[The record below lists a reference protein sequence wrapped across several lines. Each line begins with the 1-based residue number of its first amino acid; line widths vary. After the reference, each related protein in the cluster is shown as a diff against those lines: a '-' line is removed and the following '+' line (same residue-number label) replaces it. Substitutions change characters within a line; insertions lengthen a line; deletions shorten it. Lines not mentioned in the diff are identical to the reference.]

1 MRHWIVPYNIKN
13 YQLDELFKQH
23 DIIVWREGCTFADVG
38 DIVYMY
44 CFSPIKRLTYV
55 MKVIAVGKDVTDF
68 NDGTQYQI
76 DKYHDPPILLK
87 MEKRLPED
95 LRLSLYDLK
104 KYGLDGYMREAWWI
118 CIAGD
123 ILSQIQNEVKRKS
136 TLNINTNSALLLEGN
151 VMQLTTNK
159 YERDSI
165 ARERC
170 IATRGCRCTVCG
182 FDFEKAYGEVGKGF
196 IHIHHIVPLAK
207 IGKNYQLNPEKDL
220 IPVCPNCHAMLHR
233 PINGKLL
240 SVQQLR
246 DKLLKN

>member
-1 MRHWIVPYNIKN
+1 
-13 YQLDELFKQH
+13 
-23 DIIVWREGCTFADVG
+23 
-38 DIVYMY
+38 MY
-44 CFSPIKRLTYV
+44 CW
-55 MKVIAVGKDVTDF
+55 
-68 NDGTQYQI
+68 
-76 DKYHDPPILLK
+76 
-87 MEKRLPED
+87 
-95 LRLSLYDLK
+95 
-104 KYGLDGYMREAWWI
+104 GYF
-118 CIAGD
+118 
-123 ILSQIQNEVKRKS
+123 SQIQNEVKRKS